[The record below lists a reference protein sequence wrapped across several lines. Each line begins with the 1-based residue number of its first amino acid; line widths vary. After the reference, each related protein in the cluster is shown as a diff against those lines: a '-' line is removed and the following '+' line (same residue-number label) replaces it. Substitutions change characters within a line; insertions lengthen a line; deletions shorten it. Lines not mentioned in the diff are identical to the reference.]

1 MSSPAESPHEA
12 LSGRRFAFYP
22 AIRNIEHNEW
32 TLEGETWSE
41 ILAKNVG
48 TGQEL
53 WIPRNHLGEVSS
65 SDLPVLIVGLKRE
78 LEHKAGTVFP
88 FRSAVVE
95 MPGKPVRRPASDPTP
110 EPEPPPPN
118 RDSSTETETFS
129 LIGKALVLGLL
140 AAFLITVFAAGGFRN
155 PIAAL
160 FQADVSTTDQRYL
173 ALTGQN
179 DYHDVVAKLGA
190 PEREEWI
197 TKDDAELQF
206 QALFYPARRYIVILM
221 GGERGNQ
228 RYIGALHDPERK
240 LLDSAR
246 LAGGGDAS
254 ALMKNLPKF

>member
-22 AIRNIEHNEW
+22 AIRNVEHNEW

-65 SDLPVLIVGLKRE
+65 SDSPVLIVGLKRE

-88 FRSAVVE
+88 FRNPVVE
-95 MPGKPVRRPASDPTP
+95 MPGKQARRPAPADAP

-118 RDSSTETETFS
+118 RDSSTDAHTFS
-129 LIGKALVLGLL
+129 LIGKALAAGLL
-140 AAFLITVFAAGGFRN
+140 AAFLITVFAAGGFHN

-160 FQADVSTTDQRYL
+160 FQPDVSTVDQRYL
-173 ALTGQN
+173 GLTSQD

-190 PEREEWI
+190 AEREEWI
-197 TKDDAELQF
+197 TKDDADLQF

-240 LLDSAR
+240 VLDSAR
-246 LAGGGDAS
+246 LAGGGDAD
-254 ALMKNLPKF
+254 ALMKNLPRF

>member
-22 AIRNIEHNEW
+22 AIRNVEHNEW

-41 ILAKNVG
+41 ILARNVE
-48 TGQEL
+48 TGEEL
-53 WIPRNHLGEVSS
+53 WIPRNHLGAVSS
-65 SDLPVLIVGLKRE
+65 SDSPVLIVGLKRE
-78 LEHKAGTVFP
+78 LEHKAGSVFP
-88 FRSAVVE
+88 FRNAIVE
-95 MPGKPVRRPASDPTP
+95 MPGKPTPRPALGGAP

-118 RDSSTETETFS
+118 RDSSTETHTFS

-140 AAFLITVFAAGGFRN
+140 AAFLITVFVAGGFRN

-160 FQADVSTTDQRYL
+160 FQPDVSTADQRYL
-173 ALTGQN
+173 GLTAQD

-190 PEREEWI
+190 AEREEWI
-197 TKDDAELQF
+197 TKDDADLQF

-228 RYIGALHDPERK
+228 RYIGALHDPARK
-240 LLDSAR
+240 VLDSAR

-254 ALMKNLPKF
+254 AMMKNLPEF